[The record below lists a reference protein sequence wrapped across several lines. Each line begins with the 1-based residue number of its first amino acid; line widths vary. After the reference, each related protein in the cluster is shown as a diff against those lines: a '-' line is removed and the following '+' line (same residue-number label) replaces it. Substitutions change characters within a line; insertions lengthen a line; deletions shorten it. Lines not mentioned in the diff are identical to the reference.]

1 MIARHPL
8 YTPTTGSRVG
18 SNQRPPYRSHPQPF
32 PVGIHL
38 GDQTPPPAF
47 PLPPTRNLPRRPDD
61 LAHGLVLLNTFPS
74 PPRQLPD
81 PVQELP
87 GPAGASQSCI
97 DVHRP
102 WRIYVYIYMYI
113 YTHRVLG
120 RWDSMPETTTSCGS
134 APYATSRC
142 QTSYPHHLFQMM
154 PNLFQMMPNT
164 WPARSP
170 SQPGRTTVNPQ
181 PNRSADTGSLR
192 GTAAKREAKKQESRP
207 SRGGSGG
214 APRTKVHGRNHAHTI
229 YIYNNLNE
237 QPLALLVKLCGCLP
251 WALSLNHQASSCG
264 TCDLLNAAVILLYTS
279 PMSNTNLPSGQ
290 ERKQSVHIY
299 IYMYIYIH
307 IERAI

>member
-18 SNQRPPYRSHPQPF
+18 SNQRPPYPSHPQPF

-102 WRIYVYIYMYI
+102 WRMYIYMYI
-113 YTHRVLG
+113 HIHTECSGVGIRCLKPRLHAALLRTRQAAVKPVI
-120 RWDSMPETTTSCGS
+120 RTTS
-134 APYATSRC
+134 SR
-142 QTSYPHHLFQMM
+142 
-154 PNLFQMMPNT
+154 
-164 WPARSP
+164 
-170 SQPGRTTVNPQ
+170 
-181 PNRSADTGSLR
+181 
-192 GTAAKREAKKQESRP
+192 
-207 SRGGSGG
+207 
-214 APRTKVHGRNHAHTI
+214 
-229 YIYNNLNE
+229 
-237 QPLALLVKLCGCLP
+237 
-251 WALSLNHQASSCG
+251 
-264 TCDLLNAAVILLYTS
+264 
-279 PMSNTNLPSGQ
+279 
-290 ERKQSVHIY
+290 
-299 IYMYIYIH
+299 
-307 IERAI
+307 

>member
-18 SNQRPPYRSHPQPF
+18 SNQRPPYPSHPQPF

-97 DVHRP
+97 DVHRL
-102 WRIYVYIYMYI
+102 WRIYICIYMYMYMYI

-229 YIYNNLNE
+229 YI
-237 QPLALLVKLCGCLP
+237 
-251 WALSLNHQASSCG
+251 
-264 TCDLLNAAVILLYTS
+264 
-279 PMSNTNLPSGQ
+279 
-290 ERKQSVHIY
+290 
-299 IYMYIYIH
+299 
-307 IERAI
+307 

>member
-1 MIARHPL
+1 MAKTALESEEASVPRCEDHSYESQAVQQSVPLSSKRLPIIYIYIYVHKYYIYIYISKMIARHPL

-102 WRIYVYIYMYI
+102 WRM
-113 YTHRVLG
+113 
-120 RWDSMPETTTSCGS
+120 
-134 APYATSRC
+134 
-142 QTSYPHHLFQMM
+142 
-154 PNLFQMMPNT
+154 
-164 WPARSP
+164 
-170 SQPGRTTVNPQ
+170 
-181 PNRSADTGSLR
+181 
-192 GTAAKREAKKQESRP
+192 
-207 SRGGSGG
+207 
-214 APRTKVHGRNHAHTI
+214 
-229 YIYNNLNE
+229 
-237 QPLALLVKLCGCLP
+237 
-251 WALSLNHQASSCG
+251 
-264 TCDLLNAAVILLYTS
+264 
-279 PMSNTNLPSGQ
+279 
-290 ERKQSVHIY
+290 Y
-299 IYMYIYIH
+299 IYMYIYIYTQSA
-307 IERAI
+307 RALGFDA

>member
-18 SNQRPPYRSHPQPF
+18 SNQRPPYPSHPQPF

-102 WRIYVYIYMYI
+102 WRIY
-113 YTHRVLG
+113 
-120 RWDSMPETTTSCGS
+120 
-134 APYATSRC
+134 
-142 QTSYPHHLFQMM
+142 
-154 PNLFQMMPNT
+154 
-164 WPARSP
+164 
-170 SQPGRTTVNPQ
+170 
-181 PNRSADTGSLR
+181 
-192 GTAAKREAKKQESRP
+192 
-207 SRGGSGG
+207 
-214 APRTKVHGRNHAHTI
+214 I
-229 YIYNNLNE
+229 YIYLFTVR
-237 QPLALLVKLCGCLP
+237 PFSSLLALTKLSVAILTQT
-251 WALSLNHQASSCG
+251 SLCAVHPTTRFFTGSRHAMQSLIYITRCASSRWG
-264 TCDLLNAAVILLYTS
+264 NASTRWRQTLRRRMPLRRR
-279 PMSNTNLPSGQ
+279 NGQ
-290 ERKQSVHIY
+290 QQQR
-299 IYMYIYIH
+299 
-307 IERAI
+307 